1 MSWAGSANIQD
12 GVTIDLSQMKS
23 VAVND
28 ETTITRVEPG
38 ARWSDVYSK
47 LSPMNL
53 SVVGGRVSDVGVAG
67 LTLGGTVYQ
76 LFPSGCSLVHACLGG
91 NSFFAPQYGFAC
103 DGVAN
108 FEVVL
113 ASGRIVNANLHSHRD
128 LFRALKGGNNNF
140 GIVTRF
146 DFKTFSKGQVWGG
159 FIIYPFQTLQSQVQ
173 ALQDF
178 TTASG
183 AGTDPYAS
191 VINAYVFGTTG
202 PEFIAN
208 QYTYTKPQPYPEIL
222 QNFTNLQP
230 QISNS
235 MRIAD
240 LLNITDEVGAGTP
253 NGYRYVFSLR
263 SPYVIPPAYRV
274 SRQLFGTATIGN
286 NASLLSQV
294 LAIAQQVFQPLKNV
308 TDFQSSV
315 VFQPI
320 PRTITNKGITNGGNS
335 LGLDGTE
342 DLICELFRL
351 CFRPLTKVSPLHIPT
366 KGINEGHANPGS
378 FQSSISQ
385 SNGLLPKMIPLSILE
400 PSRSCAK
407 ALRSPSPRTFTTTF
421 CISITLCSLKTQL
434 PGMGSGISS
443 S

>member
-12 GVTIDLSQMKS
+12 GVTIDFSQMKS

-28 ETTITRVEPG
+28 KKMITRVEPG

-76 LFPSGCSLVHACLGG
+76 LFPSECSLIHACLGG

-159 FIIYPFQTLQSQVQ
+159 FIFYPFQTLQSQVQ

-191 VINAYVFGTTG
+191 VINAYIFGTTG
-202 PEFIAN
+202 PAVIAN
-208 QYTYTKPQPYPEIL
+208 QYTYTKPQPYPEIF

-240 LLNITDEVGAGTP
+240 LLNVTDEVGAGTP
-253 NGYRYVFSLR
+253 DGYRYAFPLR
-263 SPYVIPPAYRV
+263 SPYVTLPAYY
-274 SRQLFGTATIGN
+274 LLKATLWY
-286 NASLLSQV
+286 SDHW
-294 LAIAQQVFQPLKNV
+294 QQ
-308 TDFQSSV
+308 
-315 VFQPI
+315 
-320 PRTITNKGITNGGNS
+320 R
-335 LGLDGTE
+335 
-342 DLICELFRL
+342 
-351 CFRPLTKVSPLHIPT
+351 
-366 KGINEGHANPGS
+366 
-378 FQSSISQ
+378 
-385 SNGLLPKMIPLSILE
+385 
-400 PSRSCAK
+400 
-407 ALRSPSPRTFTTTF
+407 
-421 CISITLCSLKTQL
+421 
-434 PGMGSGISS
+434 
-443 S
+443 

>member
-1 MSWAGSANIQD
+1 MLSFRNSTIFTDQQSGKQGYWTQQESSLLPTCRFTPTCAEDVSFAIITLAQYNCHFAIRGGGHMSWAGAANIED

-23 VAVND
+23 VIVKD
-28 ETTITRVEPG
+28 RRTITGVGPG

-76 LFPSGCSLVHACLGG
+76 RILSGYSLIYDCLGG

-140 GIVTRF
+140 GVVTRF

-159 FIIYPFQTLQSQVQ
+159 FIFYPFQTLQSQVQ

-183 AGTDPYAS
+183 AGADPYAS
-191 VINAYVFGTTG
+191 VINAYIFGTTG
-202 PEFIAN
+202 PAIIAN
-208 QYTYTKPQPYPEIL
+208 QYTYTEPQPYPDIL
-222 QNFTNLQP
+222 HNFTSFQP

-253 NGYRYVFSLR
+253 NGYR
-263 SPYVIPPAYRV
+263 
-274 SRQLFGTATIGN
+274 
-286 NASLLSQV
+286 
-294 LAIAQQVFQPLKNV
+294 
-308 TDFQSSV
+308 
-315 VFQPI
+315 
-320 PRTITNKGITNGGNS
+320 
-335 LGLDGTE
+335 
-342 DLICELFRL
+342 
-351 CFRPLTKVSPLHIPT
+351 
-366 KGINEGHANPGS
+366 
-378 FQSSISQ
+378 
-385 SNGLLPKMIPLSILE
+385 
-400 PSRSCAK
+400 
-407 ALRSPSPRTFTTTF
+407 
-421 CISITLCSLKTQL
+421 
-434 PGMGSGISS
+434 
-443 S
+443 